1 MMKWLFALL
10 LFVNIALGGY
20 LYLQETRPD
29 SDSQIINLQMNADQ
43 IRVIPEPPRPKRP
56 ARAACLE
63 WGAFGDL
70 EMERVRPALSAAG
83 LQERAS
89 ESKSAVTANWWVYMP
104 RQRSRARMER
114 KANQLRELGIVELE
128 TITEPGRWQY
138 AISLGAF
145 QKEISARNYGD
156 VLKASGV
163 RTAVVGER
171 EQQVMQTTLT
181 VRAPS
186 TSESARLVELAARF
200 PGSDMRAGECQG

>member
-1 MMKWLFALL
+1 
-10 LFVNIALGGY
+10 
-20 LYLQETRPD
+20 
-29 SDSQIINLQMNADQ
+29 
-43 IRVIPEPPRPKRP
+43 
-56 ARAACLE
+56 
-63 WGAFGDL
+63 
-70 EMERVRPALSAAG
+70 
-83 LQERAS
+83 
-89 ESKSAVTANWWVYMP
+89 
-104 RQRSRARMER
+104 MER
-114 KANQLRELGIVELE
+114 KANQLRELGIAELE
-128 TITEPGRWQY
+128 TITEPGRWLY
-138 AISLGAF
+138 AISLGVF